1 MNASDNPTDPKDQK
15 SFEMSALATDDAGT
29 QRLGLTDTKNTPEA
43 QEDTGLA
50 DLDGIK
56 RNWTLRGLIII
67 WVSAALMSF
76 VTNLNNTSSSTFA
89 PYAASSFSLAP
100 LVGTIA
106 VVQAVIASVSLQPL
120 ARFADVY
127 GRPEMFSF
135 CILMATLGVI
145 MLSSSATLGVYA
157 GAQVF
162 WVIGLQGISL
172 MLQILAGDSS
182 DLYNRA
188 LMNAIPYAPSI
199 ITTWITGP
207 FASSVLKISWRWGFG
222 IFAILIPIVGSP
234 LLASLYYN
242 KRKATKQR
250 KAEGTYKRSNHLRN
264 IVRLDPVGLILFAA
278 GLSLILVPI
287 TLAASSS
294 STWKTTHIIV
304 MLVIG
309 AVSLVAFVVWEIM
322 WAPWPILSMR
332 LFKSRTVIFG
342 LAASLIDYTALYLLQ
357 DYLTIYELVAAG
369 LSVKAATN
377 VAVLVPFAGVPG
389 QFAAAF
395 LVKYTKRYK
404 WITVSGY
411 ALNLLGLGL
420 AYKYINGHYHMGALV
435 VAQLI
440 LGFGQGVINTM
451 QLGMQASVGQ
461 KGKIP
466 VPRIELTGQV
476 LILADMAA
484 VTALYTAALGV
495 GSAIGGAVSGGV
507 WTAVLPRRLGEYLPK
522 DALSKL
528 PEIEGDIN
536 LDMEYPW
543 GSPIRDAIGKSYT
556 STFRLMLLIALILE
570 AFAIAFAVFI
580 EDLSI
585 KEVDDAREY
594 KGIVIGKAGA
604 VDALK
609 GKVHAG
615 EDGDHRA
622 SVAPMKETTEV

>member
-1 MNASDNPTDPKDQK
+1 MNASDNPTGPKDQK
-15 SFEMSALATDDAGT
+15 LFEMSAHATDDAGT
-29 QRLGLTDTKNTPEA
+29 MQTQTLGPTDARNPPEA
-43 QEDTGLA
+43 QDDTGLA

-67 WVSAALMSF
+67 WISAGLMSF

-89 PYAASSFSLAP
+89 PYATSSFSSAP

-127 GRPEMFSF
+127 GRLELFLF
-135 CILMATLGVI
+135 CILMATLGLI
-145 MLSSSATLGVYA
+145 MLSSSATIGVYA

-162 WVIGLQGISL
+162 WVIGIEGITL

-222 IFAILIPIVGSP
+222 IFAILIPIIGSP

-250 KAEGTYKRSNHLRN
+250 KAEGTYKRRNHLKN
-264 IVRLDPVGLILFAA
+264 IVRLDPLGLILFAG

-287 TLAASSS
+287 TLASSSS

-322 WAPWPILSMR
+322 WAPWPTLSMR

-357 DYLTIYELVAAG
+357 DYLTSYELVAAG

-377 VAVLVPFAGVPG
+377 IAVLVPFAGVPG

-395 LVKYTKRYK
+395 LVKYTRRYK

-411 ALNLLGLGL
+411 ALNMLGLGL
-420 AYKYINGHYHMGALV
+420 AYKYINGHYHLGALV
-435 VAQLI
+435 VSQLI
-440 LGFGQGVINTM
+440 LGFGEGVINTM
-451 QLGMQASVGQ
+451 QFGMQASVSQ
-461 KGKIP
+461 
-466 VPRIELTGQV
+466 
-476 LILADMAA
+476 ADMAS
-484 VTALYTAALGV
+484 VTALYTASLGV
-495 GSAIGGAVSGGV
+495 GSAIGGAVAGGV
-507 WTAVLPRRLGEYLPK
+507 WTAILPRRLREYLPQ

-528 PEIEGDIN
+528 PEIEGDISI
-536 LDMEYPW
+536 DMKYPW

-570 AFAIAFAVFI
+570 AFAIASALLI
-580 EDLSI
+580 EDLNI
-585 KEVDDAREY
+585 KEVDDTREY
-594 KGIVIGKAGA
+594 KGIVIGKTGA

-615 EDGDHRA
+615 EDGERRA
-622 SVAPMKETTEV
+622 SVAPMEETTEV